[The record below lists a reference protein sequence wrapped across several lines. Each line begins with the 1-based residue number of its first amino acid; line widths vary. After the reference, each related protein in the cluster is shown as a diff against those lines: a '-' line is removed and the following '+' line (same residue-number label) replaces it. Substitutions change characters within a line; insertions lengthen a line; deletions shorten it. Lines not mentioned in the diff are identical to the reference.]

1 MVNAFVLSLL
11 LALTHLA
18 TGLVTL
24 QTIREITNCTKDC
37 TAEIMGLG
45 LAHLGKSVGIGQ
57 VPVLELRNEDED
69 EIEDVSAFRIC
80 FGLGFIVGKGR
91 RERSRLGK
99 REGRMGDWA
108 DVDRSLPLL

>member
-1 MVNAFVLSLL
+1 MVDAFVLSLL
-11 LALTHLA
+11 LALTHLT

-69 EIEDVSAFRIC
+69 EMEDVSVFWIL
-80 FGLGFIVGKGR
+80 FFLDFGFISGKGH
-91 RERSRLGK
+91 RERSKLGNWGG
-99 REGRMGDWA
+99 GRVSDLG
-108 DVDRSLPLL
+108 